1 MWRSHLQDV
10 SKISKYTARWQ
21 IGHPQIWQKNYN
33 ISREKHNIWLA
44 PCTTRF
50 ALTYPPGLF
59 SVGFIIRK
67 IAFCQ
72 TIFKSEINREPDPKN
87 GAMSYGFYL
96 YVDHYF
102 CIENALLSVKGGKH
116 SPVRLRS
123 SVGLCVCVC
132 VSVCLSAICVGYG
145 PENSALLHNFSET

>member
-1 MWRSHLQDV
+1 MADRSPTDMAEKLQHFEG
-10 SKISKYTARWQ
+10 KTQYLISTLYNKVC
-21 IGHPQIWQKNYN
+21 IN
-33 ISREKHNIWLA
+33 ISS
-44 PCTTRF
+44 
-50 ALTYPPGLF
+50 GLF

-87 GAMSYGFYL
+87 GAVSYGFYR

-102 CIENALLSVKGGKH
+102 CIENALLSVKGDKH

-132 VSVCLSAICVGYG
+132 ECVFVGHMCWLW
-145 PENSALLHNFSET
+145 PRKQRLIAQF